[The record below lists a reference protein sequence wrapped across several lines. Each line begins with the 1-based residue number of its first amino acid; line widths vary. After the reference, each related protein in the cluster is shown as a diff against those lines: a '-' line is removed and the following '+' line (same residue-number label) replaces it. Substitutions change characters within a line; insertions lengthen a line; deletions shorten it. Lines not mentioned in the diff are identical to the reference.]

1 MYNNSKGN
9 KDFLNGE
16 EKNLMTPTTIEKLQ
30 ETQLNSNAVS
40 VKDLVDLLS
49 VNSCIPII
57 KWIKEGKIQTTERLN
72 GTTAILEEPIVLIES
87 VKNFIEQ
94 EDVSFVSARKR
105 RMELETTAWLNIEED
120 EIERYKNYKF

>member
-57 KWIKEGKIQTTERLN
+57 KWIKEGKIQTTGRLN

-120 EIERYKNYKF
+120 EIERDKNYKF